1 MTSNHDSGHQSGDN
15 RPAGALLAGV
25 CADLAQRLGWNP
37 WAIRALFVIGLFIQA
52 IGTGA
57 VYIVLAVLLPRF
69 GIKSQSK
76 PEPELKAD
84 VLHDRQQ
91 RISELER
98 RFKEMERGEGR

>member
-1 MTSNHDSGHQSGDN
+1 MVTSNHHSDRQSGDN

-57 VYIVLAVLLPRF
+57 VYILLAILLPRF
-69 GIKSQSK
+69 GTKSAA
-76 PEPELKAD
+76 EPELKAD
-84 VLHDRQQ
+84 VLSDRQQ
-91 RISELER
+91 RIAELER
-98 RFKEMERGEGR
+98 RFKEMEHGEGR

>member
-1 MTSNHDSGHQSGDN
+1 MTSNHHSSHHSGDN

-25 CADLAQRLGWNP
+25 CANLARRLGWNP
-37 WAIRALFVIGLFIQA
+37 WAIRALFVIGLFIQT

-57 VYIVLAVLLPRF
+57 VYILLAILLPRF
-69 GIKSQSK
+69 GTKSV

-84 VLHDRQQ
+84 VLSDRQQ